1 MGRAASSINGLD
13 TFTYSYVPDTAR
25 LSGVTSANGPQVS
38 FGYLPVNNNLNVQQI
53 TNRNRYGV
61 ETSVFYYGYDAL
73 DRITSWNRTIGG
85 VASTQSAKYDDS
97 SRLIELVREA
107 GAQGKQWNY
116 RYDRTHNR
124 INDQLETWTAGGSTL
139 QRQQHEVDAMDRVV
153 GQQPGG
159 ALYVSGTASAQAQV
173 TQSGNKPAALTSP
186 SHKFSAWVEATSGG
200 QGQLNLKNWHS
211 ASVNQTANPSGLAS
225 ILGTPSTSYT
235 YDANGNTIQS
245 VVTFPNSLT
254 LTANYGWDHKNQLVR
269 VEFVGYASSEFSY
282 DGLGRR
288 VRIVEKD
295 AGGAVTSDR
304 HYLWDGLRI
313 AQERNA
319 VGTPATIFYPQG
331 EMRTGNVKYY
341 YVRDHQGSV
350 REVHD
355 AAGNVV
361 ARYDYDPYGYPE
373 IVSESVQFD
382 FLYTGHLYHRMSGL
396 YLAPYRAYNP
406 QTGKWLSEEP
416 LGLDGPNMYHYAINS
431 PLSFYDPTGL
441 ITANQI
447 ATKVEGWI
455 DSAES
460 SLEMGSSGKMAIMYN
475 TVLYTAADI
484 GRGVADVGRF
494 GVGAAEAVEG
504 YSVNG
509 GGPLSGWGRAWAV
522 AQDGLR
528 GSSIVSASLA
538 PFSGLRSPLFRQG
551 ITDPTKLTPKAIAG
565 GTQLAGLFN
574 RTPFLKFGSSWNPDL
589 GRLDFAL
596 RPYGGMAV
604 PHLHLAPSIFRMGLG
619 LPSLL
624 NGWLNDC

>member
-1 MGRAASSINGLD
+1 MTTCHLEA
-13 TFTYSYVPDTAR
+13 
-25 LSGVTSANGPQVS
+25 
-38 FGYLPVNNNLNVQQI
+38 YLFRRI
-53 TNRNRYGV
+53 F
-61 ETSVFYYGYDAL
+61 SVFFIFLTAFS
-73 DRITSWNRTIGG
+73 TH
-85 VASTQSAKYDDS
+85 AS
-97 SRLIELVREA
+97 
-107 GAQGKQWNY
+107 
-116 RYDRTHNR
+116 
-124 INDQLETWTAGGSTL
+124 
-139 QRQQHEVDAMDRVV
+139 
-153 GQQPGG
+153 
-159 ALYVSGTASAQAQV
+159 
-173 TQSGNKPAALTSP
+173 NKPAALTSL
-186 SHKFSAWVEATSGG
+186 SHKFSTWVEATSGG
-200 QGQLNLKNWHS
+200 QGQVNLKNWHS

-254 LTANYGWDHKNQLVR
+254 LTANYSWDHKNQLVR

-416 LGLDGPNMYHYAINS
+416 LGLDGPNMYHYGFGS
-431 PLSFYDPTGL
+431 PLNGFDPDGLSFL
-441 ITANQI
+441 
-447 ATKVEGWI
+447 
-455 DSAES
+455 
-460 SLEMGSSGKMAIMYN
+460 
-475 TVLYTAADI
+475 
-484 GRGVADVGRF
+484 GRLGNGVAGAASGAAAGAATGAATGAAAGAAVGAF
-494 GVGAAEAVEG
+494 AGGVGAGPGAAAGGAAGGLVGAGWGAVSG
-504 YSVNG
+504 FIDGAMADPNFNPASAAKSGAVG
-509 GGPLSGWGRAWAV
+509 GALGGAVGGPLAGAHKAYCAGKALTAGAGAVGGAPTAATPTLTAAQAANLKRFNKRAPANSTGTAIDSLGDDIIFTAISPGRT
-522 AQDGLR
+522 
-528 GSSIVSASLA
+528 S
-538 PFSGLRSPLFRQG
+538 
-551 ITDPTKLTPKAIAG
+551 
-565 GTQLAGLFN
+565 
-574 RTPFLKFGSSWNPDL
+574 
-589 GRLDFAL
+589 
-596 RPYGGMAV
+596 GMAV
-604 PHLHLAPSIFRMGLG
+604 YQKVVNSSGRTTQYIKTTFDNRGNYVHIKDKVSGGTITF
-619 LPSLL
+619 
-624 NGWLNDC
+624 